1 MRKHIAKLNYHAKHN
16 HHIIGIIITIITI
29 FFINKFIKLEYIGV
43 ILNESQDFFTQ
54 NIFIGIVIFTI
65 LCITILNSPISI
77 TPTLYVLSGFLY
89 GAIFGTIISVITFT
103 LASFIGFKL
112 VRKYFRK
119 KFQNKYKKKISSAN
133 KEIINHGFHY
143 FFTLRTI
150 VVVPHYLITILAGL
164 SKLNTKTFL
173 SSSILGFMPEA
184 IVYNFAGSTL
194 TNLTNIN
201 QIMSKEVIIALSLI
215 VALGLIPATQKILR
229 NRRIRKTKVQT
240 FEDKPMKI
248 K

>member
-1 MRKHIAKLNYHAKHN
+1 
-16 HHIIGIIITIITI
+16 
-29 FFINKFIKLEYIGV
+29 
-43 ILNESQDFFTQ
+43 
-54 NIFIGIVIFTI
+54 
-65 LCITILNSPISI
+65 
-77 TPTLYVLSGFLY
+77 VLSGFLY

-119 KFQNKYKKKISSAN
+119 KFQNKYKKKISSVN

-201 QIMSKEVIIALSLI
+201 QIISKEVIITLSLI
-215 VALGLIPATQKILR
+215 VALGLIPAAQKILR
-229 NRRIRKTKVQT
+229 NRRIRKTKIQT
-240 FEDKPMKI
+240 FEDKPMNI
-248 K
+248 Q